1 MRVLRRTP
9 SPAMVIALIALF
21 VAMGGGAYAAIKLPK
36 NSVGTKQLKKNAV
49 TSSKI
54 KASAVKGSKVA
65 NNSLTGNDIL
75 ESSLAKVPSASSSD
89 DAGHATN
96 ADNAGHAT
104 TADKATTATTANGP
118 GTLPSGYSESGV
130 WAAASGTSSGGTA
143 VAEIQFTI
151 PLAAAL
157 DPTHTIYVSAAS
169 APHCPGPGEADPGYL
184 CAYQGEAGNLS
195 FYQFVTP
202 GGGGTASSSGGAA
215 KVGSALYFSV
225 TGTTG
230 YADGQ
235 WTVTAP

>member
-1 MRVLRRTP
+1 MRILRHPP
-9 SPAMVIALIALF
+9 SPAMAIALLSLFLAL
-21 VAMGGGAYAAIKLPK
+21 GSGAYAAIKLPK
-36 NSVGTKQLKKNAV
+36 NSVGTRQLKKNAVTSSKVKKNAV

-54 KASAVKGSKVA
+54 KANAVNGSKVA

-75 ESSLAKVPSASSSD
+75 ESTLAKVPSASS
-89 DAGHATN
+89 

-104 TADKATTATTANGP
+104 TADTATTANGP

-130 WAAASGTSSGGTA
+130 WAAASGTSTGGTA
-143 VAEIQFTI
+143 VSPIQFAI

-157 DPTHTIYVSAAS
+157 DPAHAIYVSTAS
-169 APHCPGPGEADPGYL
+169 ATHCPGPGRADPGYL
-184 CAYQGEAGNLS
+184 CAYQGEAGGLT

-215 KVGSALYFSV
+215 KTGSALYFSV
-225 TGTTG
+225 TGSGG

-235 WTVTAP
+235 WAVTAP

>member
-1 MRVLRRTP
+1 MRVLRHRP

-21 VAMGGGAYAAIKLPK
+21 VGMGGGAYAAIKLPK
-36 NSVGTKQLKKNAV
+36 NSVGTRQLKKKAV

-54 KASAVKGSKVA
+54 KAGAVNGSKVA
-65 NNSLTGNDIL
+65 NNSLTGNDIS
-75 ESSLAKVPSASSSD
+75 ESRLAKVRSASS
-89 DAGHATN
+89 

-104 TADKATTATTANGP
+104 TADRATTATTANGL
-118 GTLPSGYSESGV
+118 GTLRSGYSESGV

-157 DPTHTIYVSAAS
+157 GATRTIYVSAAS
-169 APHCPGPGEADPGYL
+169 APHCPGPGRADPGYL

-202 GGGGTASSSGGAA
+202 GGGGTTSSSGGAA

-225 TGTTG
+225 TGTAG